1 MYFFFIA
8 PEATAYELKK
18 THVIK
23 GAWRLPEITA
33 RGAGAGGGGAL
44 QEQELIRRSW
54 GVCKAGVCAKQRF
67 CGKSK
72 TSPRRTCF

>member
-33 RGAGAGGGGAL
+33 RGAGAGGRGRTAGAGANP
-44 QEQELIRRSW
+44 QEL
-54 GVCKAGVCAKQRF
+54 GCL
-67 CGKSK
+67 
-72 TSPRRTCF
+72 